1 MGDRRLANI
10 ISALEKKFLYVPFC
24 FMGMGIF
31 RVWTETLYANSELR
45 IPAQVLPVA
54 LPSVDAYAL
63 FDITAAAVL
72 IILSLLARRI
82 APLYRHPSVIIV
94 TGICMVSGVCLNFIT
109 TAYPPCRALCCWPAL
124 ISSGV
129 GIAFILMLWSEFF
142 GCLNPL
148 RVALYYSASIVIS
161 TLILWFFKGLSLN
174 WLWVGT
180 CLVPLVSLLCL
191 WRSYVR
197 LPRDA
202 YPPSYQGAY
211 SFPWKPV
218 LVVGVY
224 SLVYGLRSSIFSSF
238 LAMNSGL
245 GALAGAGIVYG
256 AICIYRETFDFS
268 LMWKVAV
275 PLMVVSLVPLEGA
288 IPAWAYVADFC
299 ALGSYTVLLV
309 FIMVVLSNLSY
320 RYGVCALWIF
330 AIERAVRL
338 LAAQAGRIVGH
349 TFGGGLSPL
358 IYLAIVA
365 VMAVLLA
372 FIAVFFFSQ
381 KQLSSPWGVVLKR
394 PLAQDKELYL
404 EKNRLGLKCHEVAKS
419 YDLTTREEDI
429 LLMISQQKRT
439 NEIASDLFIGKNTVK
454 THVRHI
460 YQKLDVHSRAEVFD
474 LLGVK

>member
-1 MGDRRLANI
+1 MGDRKILKLVG
-10 ISALEKKFLYVPFC
+10 ALEGKFLYVPFC

-31 RVWTETLYANSELR
+31 RVWTEVLYANSEFHF
-45 IPAQVLPVA
+45 PAQVLPFS
-54 LPSVDAYAL
+54 LPLVDAYSL
-63 FDITAAAVL
+63 FDIIAAV
-72 IILSLLARRI
+72 ILVMLALCARRI
-82 APLYRHPSVIIV
+82 APFYRHSSVIFL
-94 TGICMVSGVCLNFIT
+94 TAFCMVSSVCLNFVSIV
-109 TAYPPCRALCCWPAL
+109 YPQYGTLCCWPAL
-124 ISSGV
+124 ITGGV

-148 RVALYYSASIVIS
+148 RVALYYSASIAVS
-161 TLILWFFKGLSLN
+161 TLILWFFKGLSLY

-191 WRSYVR
+191 WRSYLR

-202 YPPSYQGAY
+202 YPPVYQGNY

-224 SLVYGLRSSIFSSF
+224 SFVYGLRGSIFSSF

-245 GALAGAGIVYG
+245 GAFVGALIVYL

-268 LMWKVAV
+268 LMWKIAV
-275 PLMVVSLVPLEGA
+275 PLMVVSLIPLETI
-288 IPAWAYVADFC
+288 IPAWTYIADFC
-299 ALGSYTVLLV
+299 ALGSYTILLI
-309 FIMVVLSNLSY
+309 FIVVILSNLSY

-338 LAAQAGRIVGH
+338 ISAQAGRIAGN
-349 TFGGGLSPL
+349 TMGGDMFPL
-358 IYLAIVA
+358 LYLVMAV

-372 FIAVFFFSQ
+372 FIAAFFFSE
-381 KQLSSPWGVVLKR
+381 KQLSSPWGVVLKQ
-394 PLAQDKELYL
+394 PLVKDKELYL
-404 EKNRLGLKCHEVAKS
+404 EKNRLGLKCHELAKAF
-419 YDLTTREEDI
+419 DLTTREEDI

-439 NEIASDLFIGKNTVK
+439 NEIADNLFIGKNTVK

-460 YQKLDVHSRAEVFD
+460 YQKLDVHSRVEVFE
-474 LLGVK
+474 LLGIK